1 MFGTLFFFLLP
12 IAVQQV
18 PSCPRLF
25 PRPIRWK
32 FTSLKRTLDRLC
44 YTLAR
49 RGAFAACWKL
59 RLSIPVCDWKY
70 KNDTIFVQS
79 LVIKK
84 KKKRRGRSSRKVIGL
99 GDHQST
105 SLHVYSTAPD
115 HGRAVSIVAYF
126 CLFVSLQFPYRLF
139 ILSERVLKDLFLSCI
154 SLFSPLIFSTFY
166 FGKQTGADGGRRPA
180 QPGRNGPGRGIIAS
194 LFQSIFDDFDDRD
207 RPLFVFFCCFRTFG
221 RHVESR
227 TVCA

>member
-1 MFGTLFFFLLP
+1 
-12 IAVQQV
+12 
-18 PSCPRLF
+18 
-25 PRPIRWK
+25 
-32 FTSLKRTLDRLC
+32 
-44 YTLAR
+44 
-49 RGAFAACWKL
+49 
-59 RLSIPVCDWKY
+59 VCDWKY

-207 RPLFVFFCCFRTFG
+207 RPLFCFSVASGLLGDMLKAERFVLERVKSLG
-221 RHVESR
+221 GNKKKESKNN
-227 TVCA
+227 